1 MEANIMAGRAPLAL
15 MLMAVMLSSGLA
27 GCLGDEALE
36 LLPEKKGVPGG
47 LTLACLRSS
56 MYTSMVIEIDQNRV
70 IVPIQAAQTCSSND
84 WRAFATNL
92 PASP

>member
-36 LLPEKKGVPGG
+36 LLPKRKAFRGSY
-47 LTLACLRSS
+47 ARMSS
-56 MYTSMVIEIDQNRV
+56 QQHVHLNGD
-70 IVPIQAAQTCSSND
+70 
-84 WRAFATNL
+84 
-92 PASP
+92 